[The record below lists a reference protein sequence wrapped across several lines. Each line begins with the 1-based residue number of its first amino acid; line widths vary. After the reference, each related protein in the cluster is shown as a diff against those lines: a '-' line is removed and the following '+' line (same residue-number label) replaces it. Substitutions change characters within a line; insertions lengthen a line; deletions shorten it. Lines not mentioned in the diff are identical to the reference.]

1 MEGIPKKGKWLVK
14 LNQSCN
20 FMMCPIEEVTTFSDN
35 FTN

>member
-14 LNQSCN
+14 LNLVN
-20 FMMCPIEEVTTFSDN
+20 FMMCPTAEVTTFSNN